1 VRIIGIIEIIGV
13 IGIIGVIPITHSQA
27 IALLLPYPYAPYAPY
42 ELLPSYKLTMFMIL
56 PMPPMPLR
64 TSYESATYLLSK
76 RTADTIYAKNGRRL
90 KIIGTI
96 GIIARA

>member
-27 IALLLPYPYAPYAPY
+27 IALLLPYPYAPY